1 MLPKYNPIVNL
12 KNFKYELLDSKL
24 QNKISK
30 ISTKGLNLIKGD
42 FYNLNSLYELTKR
55 KDDITSDFYKTMYK
69 LFDEKNMIDLF
80 LVEVNY
86 HEYLLNLQDDYQTEA
101 TINEKINRI
110 FQMKPSDK
118 NIYNEKMISDRK
130 LYEINEEISGVN
142 KKIQANILK
151 EI

>member
-69 LFDEKNMIDLF
+69 MFDEKNMIDLF
-80 LVEVNY
+80 LVEVDY

-118 NIYNEKMISDRK
+118 NIYNEK
-130 LYEINEEISGVN
+130 
-142 KKIQANILK
+142 
-151 EI
+151 

>member
-1 MLPKYNPIVNL
+1 MWYICSFKKFETLLPKYNPIVNL

-80 LVEVNY
+80 LV
-86 HEYLLNLQDDYQTEA
+86 
-101 TINEKINRI
+101 
-110 FQMKPSDK
+110 
-118 NIYNEKMISDRK
+118 
-130 LYEINEEISGVN
+130 
-142 KKIQANILK
+142 
-151 EI
+151 